1 MKKTAITGLAVIILS
16 WMINTAH
23 AQFEYSVA
31 KLDSTASFSH
41 NKFSMPIVVKDSK
54 DVNTKAERNFTKTY
68 KNPTDIMWYHLNDK
82 RLMVRFFDNDI
93 QTKIFYNRNGNNV
106 AMIRYYTEDKL
117 PNEVRHPVKSTYYD
131 FNIFLVTEVTVG
143 NKIAY
148 LVKIKDKTCTKT
160 IRVMNGEM
168 DVIEEFENL

>member
-1 MKKTAITGLAVIILS
+1 
-16 WMINTAH
+16 
-23 AQFEYSVA
+23 
-31 KLDSTASFSH
+31 
-41 NKFSMPIVVKDSK
+41 
-54 DVNTKAERNFTKTY
+54 
-68 KNPTDIMWYHLNDK
+68 MWYHLNDK